1 MPTTNDF
8 NIIEEMGKSGDKNYE
23 ALIKKQQEIEKLLEK
38 ELSNKNRNVHNIRRL
53 QDFLSD
59 INEVVAKQNDVLKDF
74 HDEFVKRVGEG
85 KDFDAQMLTDLME
98 FQTAQV
104 EASKAISER
113 WKILDDR
120 RQELID
126 LRKQFREG
134 GKANGQIVAGLTPE
148 EEKAFKE
155 KENELLNELNH
166 LRGIIQV
173 SIDHRNALR
182 QNAAAKY
189 GEGSFVTNAM
199 DDFARDKAAQVKWME
214 RQAELEQFCLDRE
227 LDYNKAL
234 REGNQVL
241 EKRQKYLKYAKD
253 GWKAIWGYTRKAADY
268 WIAYNHQAVQDA
280 KKLGITSRESA
291 QAYNEAL
298 MESSKKLSRNFGMS
312 RDQVMKMQ
320 ETFVQTTGKAA
331 ILTQEQMSDI
341 AAASSLM
348 GEENVQAA
356 ISGMEQM
363 GATSEQAMELMDRNY
378 AKALN
383 NGLNIAKASETLVKN
398 LALANQFSFR
408 DGVEGLMRMSIESQ
422 RVKLNVAEVAKV
434 ANKFSTIE
442 GAIQGSAQL
451 QMLGG
456 AGAMF
461 GGNPMAMM
469 YESLADPEALYQRM
483 VKMFSEQAYFDKSK
497 GESIIDPLQLAIIK
511 EQAKAMGI
519 DENEAVT
526 TTKQQAKLRA
536 IREDWRAGRLS
547 TFNNATDEERAAIE
561 NKAQYS
567 KESGWT
573 VTYVDRQGERQTKA
587 VNDLDSAAMADIMKD
602 NLEPVEDIRGQVRK
616 IASSLVSMKDRWT
629 GLKDMF
635 WTSNAQ
641 FVNPGMKFIDNTLT
655 DGAQGKGLAGTI
667 TDWASIPLVAFLGG
681 LGWKGASWMGGKA
694 LGRVGDWILGR
705 NVASASNA
713 SSSHNNG
720 RNLSRQA
727 NGGITR
733 GNYSKA
739 DVYRRWGG
747 IKLGKVARTAG
758 FGIGT
763 ALSIAQGAYT
773 AYEGYQDAKKNYQD
787 EQNYITKVSDSTL
800 RKQLEINAQN
810 KKSREQGGAIGAGA
824 GVAVGGMAGAAIGQA
839 VIPIP
844 VVGGLIGAAV
854 GGYLGEKFGKKFGK
868 QLASE
873 NHSEDDDINKE
884 LDSIEKGDEED
895 NIKKIVLPIESID
908 YNVAMIAQM
917 LGVSSASA
925 ARGNVYLKAAANNV
939 VPEQIVYGNV
949 APVYEG
955 GGNSNSSIGG
965 NVNLKVDG
973 AIELKLGGSNVGNI
987 KPTDVVKMIQNDS
1000 LVRNEIIRLIVDEN
1014 NRRGNGGKVYADGRN
1029 QRQGNIAVN
1038 Y

>member
-1 MPTTNDF
+1 MPTNDF

-23 ALIKKQQEIEKLLEK
+23 ALIKKQEEIEKLLDK
-38 ELSNKNRNVHNIRRL
+38 ELSKKVKNVHTIRRL

-113 WKILDDR
+113 WKILDGR

-134 GKANGQIVAGLTPE
+134 GRADGQIIAGLTPE
-148 EEKAFKE
+148 EEKNFKE

-166 LRGIIQV
+166 LRGIIQT

-199 DDFARDKAAQVKWME
+199 DDFTRDKAAQVKWME

-234 REGNQVL
+234 REGNQAL

-253 GWKAIWGYTRKAADY
+253 GWKSIWGYTRKAADY
-268 WIAYNHQAVQDA
+268 WIAYNHQAIQDA

-298 MESSKKLSRNFGMS
+298 MESSKQLSRNFGMS
-312 RDQVMKMQ
+312 RDQVVKMQ
-320 ETFVQTTGKAA
+320 ETFAQTTGKAA

-341 AAASSLM
+341 AAASSIM

-363 GATSEQAMELMDRNY
+363 GATSEQAMELMGRNY

-383 NGLNIAKASETLVKN
+383 SGLNIAKASETLVKN

-483 VKMFSEQAYFDKSK
+483 VKIFSEQAYFDKSK
-497 GESIIDPLQLAIIK
+497 GESVIDPLQLAIIK
-511 EQAKAMGI
+511 EQARAMGI
-519 DENEAVT
+519 DENEAVS

-536 IREDWRAGRLS
+536 IREDWRNGRLS
-547 TFNNATDEERAAIE
+547 TFNNATEEERAAIE

-573 VTYVDRQGERQTKA
+573 VTYIDSQNKKQTKA
-587 VNDLDSAAMADIMKD
+587 VNDLDSAAMEDIMKD
-602 NLEPVEDIRGQVRK
+602 SLEPVEDIRGQVRS
-616 IASSLVSMKDRWT
+616 IASNLVSMKDRWT
-629 GLKDMF
+629 SLKDMF

-641 FVNPGMKFIDNTLT
+641 FINPAMKLGDNTLT
-655 DGAQGKGLAGTI
+655 AGAQGRGIAGTI
-667 TDWASIPLVAFLGG
+667 TDLATIPVAAFLGG
-681 LGWKGASWMGGKA
+681 LGWKGASWMGGQMLGRAERWFLGSGSSNTKGSEIHVSREQPQATNKA
-694 LGRVGDWILGR
+694 GGRPTGRNFRIGKLGRVAKWGSRAGA
-705 NVASASNA
+705 VA
-713 SSSHNNG
+713 G
-720 RNLSRQA
+720 VVDGLVTGMVR
-727 NGGITR
+727 
-733 GNYSKA
+733 Y
-739 DVYRRWGG
+739 D
-747 IKLGKVARTAG
+747 
-758 FGIGT
+758 
-763 ALSIAQGAYT
+763 
-773 AYEGYQDAKKNYQD
+773 EAKKNYVDSQKYTD
-787 EQNYITKVSDSTL
+787 TIQNAKEK
-800 RKQLEINAQN
+800 KQNEIYFQN
-810 KKSREQGGAIGAGA
+810 KQAREKAGAIGEGIGVAAGVTAGA
-824 GVAVGGMAGAAIGQA
+824 SMGAAIGSVIPGLGTVVGGLVGAAIGGMAGHVYGGKYGNKIGQKMA
-839 VIPIP
+839 I
-844 VVGGLIGAAV
+844 
-854 GGYLGEKFGKKFGK
+854 
-868 QLASE
+868 E
-873 NHSEDDDINKE
+873 NHNEDDDINKE
-884 LDSIEKGDEED
+884 LAAIEKGDEED
-895 NIKKIVLPIESID
+895 NIKKIVLPVESID

-925 ARGNVYLKAAANNV
+925 ARGNVYLQAMANNV
-939 VPEQIVYGNV
+939 VPEQIAYGNV
-949 APVYEG
+949 APISERRGNTTSSVG
-955 GGNSNSSIGG
+955 GD
-965 NVNLKVDG
+965 VNLKVDG
-973 AIELKLGGSNVGNI
+973 SIELKMGGSSVGNI
-987 KPTDVVKMIQNDS
+987 KPIDVVKMIQNDS
-1000 LVRNEIIRLIVDEN
+1000 MIRNEIVRLIVNEN
-1014 NRRGNGGKVYADGRN
+1014 NRRSNGGKVYADGRN